1 MFANINTMKTKLADY
16 IEAVKHPHCFQC
28 NGMTVNVEFDSDG
41 KSLEES
47 LIKLFLGM
55 KNR

>member
-1 MFANINTMKTKLADY
+1 MKTKLADY